1 MNKLIKVE
9 ELQEGDEI
17 IVSGLDLKYLKVLK
31 SASISDKK
39 CWIRSI
45 NPLTGKFKW
54 LKEGKKY
61 KAVRCSIRQDKIP
74 YLTNSGVTKT
84 YKETVFEQ
92 DITKHN
98 HKISI
103 DLTGKNIFLVKRE
116 ELKKQGI
123 YE

>member
-1 MNKLIKVE
+1 MNKLVKVE

-31 SASISDKK
+31 PTSISDKK
-39 CWIRSI
+39 CWIRLVDT
-45 NPLTGKFKW
+45 LTGKYNW
-54 LKEGKKY
+54 SKEGTRY
-61 KAVRCSIRQDKIP
+61 KAVRCSIRQDEIP
-74 YLTNSGVTKT
+74 YVNSRGQEAINKI
-84 YKETVFEQ
+84 TVFEQ
-92 DITKHN
+92 DISKHN

-116 ELKKQGI
+116 TPKKQGI

>member
-31 SASISDKK
+31 PVSISDKK

-45 NPLTGKFKW
+45 NPLTGKFEW
-54 LKEGKKY
+54 LEEEKKY

-74 YLTNSGVTKT
+74 YVTNSGIEGI

-92 DITKHN
+92 NITKHN

-103 DLTGKNIFLVKRE
+103 DLSGKNIFLVKRE
-116 ELKKQGI
+116 EPKKQGI

>member
-31 SASISDKK
+31 PVSISDKK

-45 NPLTGKFKW
+45 NSLTGKFEW

-61 KAVRCSIRQDKIP
+61 KAVRCSIRQNKIP

>member
-1 MNKLIKVE
+1 MNRLVKIE

-31 SASISDKK
+31 PTSISDKK
-39 CWIRSI
+39 CWIHLI
-45 NPLTGKFKW
+45 DPLTGKYKW
-54 LKEGKKY
+54 LKEGIKY
-61 KAVRCSIRQDKIP
+61 KAVRCSIRQDQISYINHRGQEAINKI
-74 YLTNSGVTKT
+74 
-84 YKETVFEQ
+84 TVFEQ
-92 DITKHN
+92 DISKHN

-116 ELKKQGI
+116 TPKKQGI